1 MKKNHVELT
10 NEDKKKLQELLK
22 KGSLPNRVHKRGLA
36 LQLLDKGMSY
46 QEVQDH
52 LNVNYVSLSKWAKR
66 YSSEGLTMLYDKSR
80 SGRPVSFS
88 GEECAKVTALA
99 CSSPP
104 LGHSSWS
111 LRLLSD
117 KLVELEIIESISH
130 TEVGRILKKMNYNLT
145 EKNNGV
151 LES

>member
-1 MKKNHVELT
+1 
-10 NEDKKKLQELLK
+10 
-22 KGSLPNRVHKRGLA
+22 
-36 LQLLDKGMSY
+36 
-46 QEVQDH
+46 
-52 LNVNYVSLSKWAKR
+52 
-66 YSSEGLTMLYDKSR
+66 MLYDKSR

-88 GEECAKVTALA
+88 GEECAKFTALA
-99 CSSPP
+99 CNSPP
-104 LGHSSWS
+104 IGHSSWS